1 MMVMLF
7 LLAAL
12 AVPTNQ
18 PDPPVSTAAEGPV
31 EPARLA
37 VARDLMKA
45 MRLEQSYDEMFK
57 DLAPIMASGTLG
69 MLSANPDTKPLV
81 DAISARGDDFQIRLM
96 SLLSEE
102 YLEAMRRRYP
112 RMIELTAQEYARTFT
127 LEELRT
133 YVAFYAAPSGARML
147 QQQPALQMK
156 LRSLGQA
163 VGRDAGGEAA
173 KRALE
178 RAEKEFG
185 TAPGRSGT

>member
-1 MMVMLF
+1 MILVF
-7 LLAAL
+7 SLLAAL
-12 AVPTNQ
+12 AVPSSQ
-18 PDPPVSTAAEGPV
+18 SAPVASEPHGPV
-31 EPARLA
+31 EPARLS
-37 VARDLMKA
+37 VARDLMTA
-45 MRLEQSYDEMFK
+45 MRLEQSYDMMFK

-81 DAISARGDDFQIRLM
+81 DAISARGSDYQIRLM

-127 LEELRT
+127 LEELKA

-147 QQQPALQMK
+147 EQQPALQTK
-156 LRSLGQA
+156 LRNLGQA
-163 VGRDAGGEAA
+163 VGREAGGEAA

-185 TAPGRSGT
+185 TASSRSGT